1 MFGFGPVKLPRILRS
16 GHQDFL
22 ARGKMV
28 GTRLNSTLLTQ
39 RILIDFNI
47 VTETCLAIL
56 ASYSFFFWFLSLFWF
71 IFIVS
76 CCWTCFLQLRQSS
89 KSNFSIK
96 VMGVALMTSTV
107 IFRLLVNCLL
117 VKLHMCAIR

>member
-1 MFGFGPVKLPRILRS
+1 MDSTIQRLNNRGL
-16 GHQDFL
+16 DFL

-56 ASYSFFFWFLSLFWF
+56 AS
-71 IFIVS
+71 
-76 CCWTCFLQLRQSS
+76 
-89 KSNFSIK
+89 
-96 VMGVALMTSTV
+96 
-107 IFRLLVNCLL
+107 
-117 VKLHMCAIR
+117 